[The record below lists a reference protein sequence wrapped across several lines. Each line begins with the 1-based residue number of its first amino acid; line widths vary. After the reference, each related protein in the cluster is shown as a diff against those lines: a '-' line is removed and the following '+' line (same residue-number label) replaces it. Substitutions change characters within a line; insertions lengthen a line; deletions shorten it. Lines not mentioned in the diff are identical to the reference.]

1 MSNETKKTN
10 MKKAILLQA
19 TVLLCATTALAQLQ
33 VIENGNVGIGT
44 TNPQYPLS
52 VDTDNSMVGL
62 SVYRNGEIPSA
73 FQGMPVQSAIEGRCS
88 SSTEADY
95 SIGVEGI
102 CIPGSITNEG
112 GLIGVR
118 GLAGVTTNG
127 YNFGVL
133 GQLYSTD
140 NYGASICGTDY
151 AGNFLPYIDGHY
163 AGYFQGNVKVTGTI
177 NGMNISVSDR
187 RFKQNITTIGGNATS
202 PNSLN
207 SNTESYVWTKLI
219 QLNPVQYNYKQV
231 YLDPDTEKSLAQ
243 RAYFDEESQLF
254 QKTHFGL
261 IAQEVQEVF
270 PELVYEEDNGYLAL
284 NYTELIPVLLQAVK
298 ELKAEV
304 TALQAEKPGINIR
317 KMAAATPSYQEG
329 VPAQVAVLYQNT
341 PNPFSQATNIRYYLP
356 ETVATAS
363 LCIYDMQGKQ
373 LRQIVLTQRGEG
385 AEQISASELDP
396 GMYLYA
402 LIADGQEVDVKRMIL
417 TE

>member
-1 MSNETKKTN
+1 MCNNRIGSVASNRKRE
-10 MKKAILLQA
+10 
-19 TVLLCATTALAQLQ
+19 C
-33 VIENGNVGIGT
+33 GIGT

-62 SVYRNGEIPSA
+62 SVSRSGEIPDA
-73 FQGMPVQSAIEGRCS
+73 FSGMPVQFGIRATSSLAPNVSYTAGIESMAGGGNIR
-88 SSTEADY
+88 TGGV
-95 SIGVEGI
+95 IGVHGYGGI
-102 CIPGSITNEG
+102 GK
-112 GLIGVR
+112 
-118 GLAGVTTNG
+118 NG

-133 GQLYSTD
+133 GQLLFE
-140 NYGASICGTDY
+140 NGQNGAGICGTTQYQGDI
-151 AGNFLPYIDGHY
+151 LPYVDGLY

-177 NGMNISVSDR
+177 NGTPTSTSDR
-187 RFKQNITTIGGNATS
+187 RFKQNITTIGGNTTS

-207 SNTESYVWTKLI
+207 SNTESYVWTKLM

-231 YLDPDTEKSLAQ
+231 YLDPDTEKPLAQ

-284 NYTELIPVLLQAVK
+284 NYTELIPVLLQAMK